1 MRGETLLV
9 AKARADRGT
18 IHNVPVLM
26 LVAAV
31 VILAGVVVVASGRG
45 GEIAPEYPD
54 YPPIDLGP
62 VTAADVALLR
72 PPSAA
77 WGYNMRVTDEAL
89 ETIARAVTER
99 DIKIAELQQ
108 QVDDLRGEPPQQRE
122 RPSGAWPAVA
132 DAGNEGAEGVEEAE
146 GAEGA
151 EEAEEA
157 EGSEGAGPARSE
169 WPFADRSAL
178 LADPET
184 TRPEAFTARP
194 GAGSAEGTGQQ
205 PGDRDT
211 TNGTGQHA
219 TGGPA
224 SAPVW
229 SGASR
234 DDLPHNTGEPT
245 NPDLPQQSP
254 VWAAAGQQHEAGPQ
268 QAGYGEGWASAAGPG
283 PAGSSS
289 GPAEASRP
297 GPPWAKVTS
306 PWDGPDDAGAEP
318 FVWDDSHQTLVWGAE
333 HQRAKASRLQEQ
345 DEAAESGQHEP
356 ETGQA
361 TAELGQ
367 ATAGGGPGR
376 ARRRPGHSGAGPA
389 RARDRPGHGGAGSG
403 HSGTGPGRAPDRPGH
418 SGAGPARARDRPGHG
433 GVGSGHSRAGPG
445 HSGTGPARARDRPG
459 HSGAGSGHSGTGP
472 GTSPGPAR
480 PQRDRASA
488 SPGPARPRRRRVRP
502 QRSRA
507 RTPRTPTTSGRWRTA
522 SRTVTDGAT
531 TGPDGQPRCP
541 WGLSAPEY
549 LAYHDDEWGRPLHG
563 DQAIF
568 ERLCLEAFQSG
579 LSWLTILRK
588 RENFR
593 AAFAGFDIAAVAGF
607 GDDDVQR
614 LLADAGIVRNRSKIT
629 AAITNA
635 RAALDVAGGLSDLV
649 WKYAGEPTEPP
660 RTLAD
665 VPAQTPASKALSA
678 ELRRSGF
685 TFTGPVTAY
694 ATMQACGVVNDHLA
708 GCFCRER

>member
-1 MRGETLLV
+1 
-9 AKARADRGT
+9 
-18 IHNVPVLM
+18 M

-31 VILAGVVVVASGRG
+31 IILVGVVVVASGRG

-108 QVDDLRGEPPQQRE
+108 QLDDLRGEPPQQRE
-122 RPSGAWPAVA
+122 RPSGAWPAAA
-132 DAGNEGAEGVEEAE
+132 DAGNEEAE
-146 GAEGA
+146 GG
-151 EEAEEA
+151 

-205 PGDRDT
+205 PGDQDT

-219 TGGPA
+219 TWGPA

-245 NPDLPQQSP
+245 NPDLPQQSQ

-268 QAGYGEGWASAAGPG
+268 HGGYGEGWASAPGPG

-345 DEAAESGQHEP
+345 DEAAESGQYEP
-356 ETGQA
+356 ETGQYAAQPGQDTAKAGQDTAGPGQTTAAPGQREPEAGQATAGPGQDAPPTGQATAGPGQREPEAGQATAGPGQDAPPTGQATAGPGQRAPGTGQATAGPGQHAPGTGQATAGPGQATAAPGQDAPPTGRA

-367 ATAGGGPGR
+367 ATAG
-376 ARRRPGHSGAGPA
+376 
-389 RARDRPGHGGAGSG
+389 
-403 HSGTGPGRAPDRPGH
+403 
-418 SGAGPARARDRPGHG
+418 
-433 GVGSGHSRAGPG
+433 
-445 HSGTGPARARDRPG
+445 
-459 HSGAGSGHSGTGP
+459 
-472 GTSPGPAR
+472 
-480 PQRDRASA
+480 
-488 SPGPARPRRRRVRP
+488 
-502 QRSRA
+502 
-507 RTPRTPTTSGRWRTA
+507 
-522 SRTVTDGAT
+522 
-531 TGPDGQPRCP
+531 
-541 WGLSAPEY
+541 
-549 LAYHDDEWGRPLHG
+549 
-563 DQAIF
+563 
-568 ERLCLEAFQSG
+568 
-579 LSWLTILRK
+579 
-588 RENFR
+588 
-593 AAFAGFDIAAVAGF
+593 
-607 GDDDVQR
+607 
-614 LLADAGIVRNRSKIT
+614 
-629 AAITNA
+629 
-635 RAALDVAGGLSDLV
+635 
-649 WKYAGEPTEPP
+649 
-660 RTLAD
+660 
-665 VPAQTPASKALSA
+665 PAQDAADSND
-678 ELRRSGF
+678 ERS
-685 TFTGPVTAY
+685 
-694 ATMQACGVVNDHLA
+694 LA
-708 GCFCRER
+708 HSEQDRD